1 VNELG
6 NVVAWGKADVDGVFG
21 SRVPVIIFEA
31 LAQCVS
37 GDTNNRI
44 YLWVERFPP
53 AEGVHRDVVF
63 LNFSGSS
70 FEVLFADV
78 GEKPDMVV
86 CPPQY
91 TRGQDVL
98 NL

>member
-6 NVVAWGKADVDGVFG
+6 NVVAGGKADVDGVFG

-31 LAQCVS
+31 LAQRVS

-44 YLWVERFPP
+44 YLWVECFPS
-53 AEGVHRDVVF
+53 AEGVYGDVVF
-63 LNFSGSS
+63 LNFADSS
-70 FEVLFADV
+70 FKVLFADV
-78 GEKPDMVV
+78 SEKPDMVV